1 MSTTLPQSNLKQTV
15 SSKRSIELAVEGSIR
30 AVSQLQQPHGLVF
43 IESAAQMLANC
54 FRNGNKVLIAGNGGS
69 LCDAT
74 HFAEELTGIFRGF
87 RPALPAI
94 PLTDPGHITCV
105 GNDLGFEWVFARG
118 IQAYGK
124 KGDVFIGLTTSGK
137 SPNIVKAIQV
147 AKELGLSTISFLG
160 KGGGKLKG
168 VADLELLID
177 GFDTSDRIQEAHMAA
192 MHIIIEVV
200 EQLVFSCEEVG
211 KHTF

>member
-1 MSTTLPQSNLKQTV
+1 MSITLPNSKKLQSKQIIEHSV
-15 SSKRSIELAVEGSIR
+15 SESIR
-30 AVSQLQQPHGLVF
+30 ALRFLQEPQAVKF
-43 IESAAQMLANC
+43 MESVAETLANC
-54 FRNGNKVLIAGNGGS
+54 FRSGNKVLIAGNGGS

-74 HFAEELTGIFRGF
+74 HFAEELTGLFRQF

-94 PLTDPGHITCV
+94 PLSDPGHMSCV
-105 GNDLGFEWVFARG
+105 ANDIGYEWVFARA

-137 SPNIVKAIQV
+137 SPSIVKAIEV
-147 AKELGLSTISFLG
+147 AKEMGLHTVTFLG

-168 VADLELLID
+168 VAHQELSID
-177 GFDTSDRIQEAHMAA
+177 DFSTSDRIQEAHMAA

-200 EQLVFSCEEVG
+200 EQHMFPELF
-211 KHTF
+211 

>member
-1 MSTTLPQSNLKQTV
+1 MSITLPKSKKFNSKQA
-15 SSKRSIELAVEGSIR
+15 IESAVENSIR
-30 AVSQLQQPHGLVF
+30 AVTQLQQPQALNF
-43 IESAAQMLANC
+43 IQSAADMLTNC

-74 HFAEELTGIFRGF
+74 HFAEELTGLFRSF

-94 PLTDPGHITCV
+94 PLSDPGHITCV
-105 GNDLGFEWVFARG
+105 GNDIGFEWVFARG

-124 KGDVFIGLTTSGK
+124 KGDLFIGLTTSGK
-137 SPNIVKAIQV
+137 SPNIVKAIEV
-147 AKELGLSTISFLG
+147 AQQMGLHTITFLG

-168 VADLELLID
+168 VANLELSID

-200 EQLVFSCEEVG
+200 EQQLFPEL
-211 KHTF
+211 F